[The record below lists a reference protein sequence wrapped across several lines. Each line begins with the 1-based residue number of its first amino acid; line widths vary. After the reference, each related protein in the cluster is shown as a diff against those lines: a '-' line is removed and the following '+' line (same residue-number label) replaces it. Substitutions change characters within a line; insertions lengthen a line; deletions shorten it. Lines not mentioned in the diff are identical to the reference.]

1 MIYCVTI
8 CVLPCTLCLI
18 SLRLTE
24 AHMKV
29 LDSKPVFIGT
39 ILQTGGWWK

>member
-1 MIYCVTI
+1 MIYCVI
-8 CVLPCTLCLI
+8 IRVLPCTLCLI

-24 AHMKV
+24 AHMEV

-39 ILQTGGWWK
+39 IL